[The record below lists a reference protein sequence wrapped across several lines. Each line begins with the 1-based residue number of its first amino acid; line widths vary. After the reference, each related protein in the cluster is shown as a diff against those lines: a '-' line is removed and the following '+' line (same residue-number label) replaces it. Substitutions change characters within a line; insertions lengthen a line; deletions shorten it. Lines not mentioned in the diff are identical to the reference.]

1 MKRKVAV
8 LAGTATDTRM
18 GADFLRCRDN
28 NIEALEYPVSKDPQQ
43 QTVFQ
48 ISSENEKKK
57 VLSDIFDDA
66 ISKGSN
72 DFFIYC
78 NSLSAAFD
86 FEPFAGSRNV
96 RVFTPMQVYRKAA
109 SAIKKAAVI
118 AANNQS
124 LAGIEKAMMEE
135 NPDLELAG
143 ACSLGLVKAVERK
156 EMPQNIVGEFRLKE
170 LSEFF
175 LGSGAEC
182 LILGCTH
189 FPYFK
194 KELESVCSLP
204 ILDPSEEMYRNLIN
218 S

>member
-1 MKRKVAV
+1 MKRKTAV

-18 GADFLRCRDN
+18 GADFLQSLDN
-28 NIEALEYPVSKDPQQ
+28 NIEVLEYPVSKDPQQ

-48 ISSENEKKK
+48 ISPENEKEK
-57 VLSDIFDDA
+57 VLSAIFDDA
-66 ISKGSN
+66 IKKGAG

-86 FEPFAGSRNV
+86 FEPFAERRNV

-109 SAIKKAAVI
+109 SGIKKAAVI

-135 NPDLELAG
+135 NPGLELAG
-143 ACSLGLVKAVERK
+143 ACSLGIVKAVERK
-156 EMPQNIVGEFRLKE
+156 EEPGKIVGDFRLKE
-170 LSEFF
+170 LSEYF
-175 LGSGAEC
+175 LGSGAEI

-194 KELESVCSLP
+194 KELESVCPLP
-204 ILDPSEEMYRNLIN
+204 ILDPSEEMYKNLIKR
-218 S
+218 

>member
-86 FEPFAGSRNV
+86 FEPFAVSGREM
-96 RVFTPMQVYRKAA
+96 TPCGATELMEVIGKEETIKR
-109 SAIKKAAVI
+109 IKK
-118 AANNQS
+118 
-124 LAGIEKAMMEE
+124 GIEL
-135 NPDLELAG
+135 LE
-143 ACSLGLVKAVERK
+143 
-156 EMPQNIVGEFRLKE
+156 Q
-170 LSEFF
+170 
-175 LGSGAEC
+175 
-182 LILGCTH
+182 
-189 FPYFK
+189 
-194 KELESVCSLP
+194 
-204 ILDPSEEMYRNLIN
+204 
-218 S
+218 